1 MGGQSWSR
9 VTLRVSWRRH
19 QAKAFITPC
28 SVAGLP
34 PTRCMRFWKPAM
46 QRCSARLAKRFMKLH
61 GKVFWALGL
70 LQRFWYGT
78 DTRREKFVAM
88 CRDPDVQTLTW
99 QAYTTKKLVRRRPFA
114 HIRVFFKDVAQ
125 LLGLARA

>member
-1 MGGQSWSR
+1 
-9 VTLRVSWRRH
+9 
-19 QAKAFITPC
+19 
-28 SVAGLP
+28 
-34 PTRCMRFWKPAM
+34 
-46 QRCSARLAKRFMKLH
+46 
-61 GKVFWALGL
+61 
-70 LQRFWYGT
+70 
-78 DTRREKFVAM
+78 M

>member
-1 MGGQSWSR
+1 MASR
-9 VTLRVSWRRH
+9 AMPSRMISTSRGIDSQLGMN
-19 QAKAFITPC
+19 QARTSPSSCATSLKN
-28 SVAGLP
+28 
-34 PTRCMRFWKPAM
+34 TRM
-46 QRCSARLAKRFMKLH
+46 
-61 GKVFWALGL
+61 WALGL

-78 DTRREKFVAM
+78 DKRREKFVAM

-99 QAYTTKKLVRRRPFA
+99 QSYTTKKLVRRRPFA